1 MTHTPDTAR
10 QHMLLPRPS
19 RGRGTT
25 RRGVEGAT
33 FKRRSSGSAP
43 STAPRSPSPEAARR
57 VRMGFTLV
65 EMMVTIVIIGLLAT
79 VVVINVLPS
88 QDKAMVGKARAD
100 LATLENALEQYRLDM
115 LTFPTTGEGLSALT
129 AVPSGSPRADRYRTG
144 GYIRRLP
151 EDPWGNAYQYRRE
164 SEHGQTFDVFSYGA
178 DGKPGGEGNDA
189 DIGNWQG

>member
-1 MTHTPDTAR
+1 MTHTPEH
-10 QHMLLPRPS
+10 QILPRPS
-19 RGRGTT
+19 RGRGTV

-33 FKRRSSGSAP
+33 FKRRRPTSAP

-57 VRMGFTLV
+57 GRMGFTLV

>member
-1 MTHTPDTAR
+1 MTHPANCTRPQAR
-10 QHMLLPRPS
+10 S
-19 RGRGTT
+19 RR
-25 RRGVEGAT
+25 
-33 FKRRSSGSAP
+33 
-43 STAPRSPSPEAARR
+43 ARR
-57 VRMGFTLV
+57 AGFTLV

-115 LTFPTTGEGLSALT
+115 LSFPTTGEGLSALT

-178 DGKPGGEGNDA
+178 DGKPGGECNDA

>member
-10 QHMLLPRPS
+10 QHMLLPRSS

-33 FKRRSSGSAP
+33 FKRRSSGS
-43 STAPRSPSPEAARR
+43 EAARR

-151 EDPWGNAYQYRRE
+151 EDPWGNPYQYRRE

>member
-1 MTHTPDTAR
+1 MTHTSNRT
-10 QHMLLPRPS
+10 RPQVAQRPQLAS
-19 RGRGTT
+19 DRVASGR
-25 RRGVEGAT
+25 AKQ
-33 FKRRSSGSAP
+33 KRA
-43 STAPRSPSPEAARR
+43 
-57 VRMGFTLV
+57 GFTLV

-79 VVVINVLPS
+79 VVIINVLPS

-115 LTFPTTGEGLSALT
+115 LAFPTTGEGLSALT
-129 AVPSGSPRADRYRTG
+129 AVPTGSPRADRYRPG

-151 EDPWGNAYQYRRE
+151 DDPWGNAYQYRRE
-164 SEHGQTFDVFSYGA
+164 SQHGQAFDVFSWGA

>member
-1 MTHTPDTAR
+1 MKTLRMNTI
-10 QHMLLPRPS
+10 LPRPS
-19 RGRGTT
+19 RGRGTA

-33 FKRRSSGSAP
+33 FARRRPGSAP
-43 STAPRSPSPEAARR
+43 STASRSPSPEAARR
-57 VRMGFTLV
+57 GRSGFTLV

-79 VVVINVLPS
+79 VVIINVLPS
-88 QDKAMVGKARAD
+88 QDKAMIGKTRAD

-115 LTFPTTGEGLSALT
+115 LAFPTTGEGLSALT
-129 AVPSGSPRADRYRTG
+129 TAPPGTPRADRYRPG

>member
-10 QHMLLPRPS
+10 QHMLLPRSS

-33 FKRRSSGSAP
+33 FKRRSSGS
-43 STAPRSPSPEAARR
+43 STSPRSPSAEAARR

-151 EDPWGNAYQYRRE
+151 EDPWGNPYQYRRE